1 MVVVKQILPDEAQF
15 QPLCGSPC
23 QLRVDSRN
31 GGNFVGRHSTDKVC
45 GAIPS
50 QTVRQLHMR
59 PQLSLMLWVPKF
71 REGNAVLTG
80 WFQMQI
86 GFQKRIARTQSP
98 TTRQFHVGGNF
109 YASRRAIQFIL
120 EYDWNQ
126 EVSWSWT
133 RHKNRQRRLRR
144 NQVRVS
150 IVKRREINGEACA
163 GLRPESCFVGQNVFG
178 LDSRVSK

>member
-31 GGNFVGRHSTDKVC
+31 GSNLLGRHLTDEIR
-45 GAIPS
+45 GSIPS
-50 QTVRQLHMR
+50 QAVRQLHMG
-59 PQLSLMLWVPKF
+59 PQLSLMLWVTKF
-71 REGNAVLTG
+71 HQGNKVSTR
-80 WFQMQI
+80 WFQTQI
-86 GFQKRIARTQSP
+86 GFQKCVARTKSP

-126 EVSWSWT
+126 
-133 RHKNRQRRLRR
+133 
-144 NQVRVS
+144 
-150 IVKRREINGEACA
+150 
-163 GLRPESCFVGQNVFG
+163 
-178 LDSRVSK
+178 